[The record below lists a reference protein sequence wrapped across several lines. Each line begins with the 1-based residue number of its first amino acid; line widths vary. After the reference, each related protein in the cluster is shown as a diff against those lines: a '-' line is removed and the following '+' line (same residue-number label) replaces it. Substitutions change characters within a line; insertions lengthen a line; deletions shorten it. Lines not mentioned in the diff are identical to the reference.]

1 MTMPTTG
8 DTRPRRYTMRDQKG
22 NPVGTGAELRAVP
35 VYAIKI
41 DSAYQRDVK
50 AAWVHAH
57 MPFDPKTAGALILSS
72 RAGGPYCIDGQHR
85 LALARESGTDK
96 VHALVIDGLT
106 QADEARLFVI
116 YQRSRTNLTSHA
128 LFRAE
133 LNAGDPETTAM
144 VRIVNNAGFHLA
156 KKSGPLNITAI
167 DAVRWVMRYGGDD
180 LLARTLDLIRR
191 LWFEEEKALSG
202 QIIKGI
208 ALFLSSAGE
217 QPTFSRERLERVMKA
232 NGPLRIMRIAQAI
245 AEKRKAATSSPANIA
260 EALQAEY
267 NKLVTKGE
275 EPLEPLRIG
284 EKRRPVARGTRAA
297 A

>member
-1 MTMPTTG
+1 MTMPTTA
-8 DTRPRRYTMRDQKG
+8 DVRPRRYTMRDHKG

-35 VYAIKI
+35 TSVIKV

-50 AAWVHAH
+50 AAWVHQH
-57 MPFDPKTAGALILSS
+57 MPFDSKTAGAIILSS

-85 LALARESGTDK
+85 LALARESSVDK

-144 VRIVNNAGFHLA
+144 VRIVNNSGFHLA
-156 KKSGPLNITAI
+156 KNAGPLNITAI

-180 LLARTLDLIRR
+180 LLARTLDLLRR

-202 QIIKGI
+202 QIIKGLAI
-208 ALFLSSAGE
+208 FLASAGV
-217 QPTFSRERLERVMKA
+217 QPNFQRERLERVMKM
-232 NGPLRIMRIAQAI
+232 NGPLKVMRLSQAI
-245 AEKRKAATSSPANIA
+245 AEKRKAASSSPANIA
-260 EALQAEY
+260 EALQEQY
-267 NKLVTKGE
+267 NKLIGKDE
-275 EPLEPLRIG
+275 QPLEPLRIG
-284 EKRRPVARGTRAA
+284 EKRRPKAYTSGRA
-297 A
+297 